1 MNESVAGPEVDVSV
15 VIPAK
20 NERDNLPL
28 LLDEIAEA
36 LKELRF
42 EAIVVDDGS
51 TDDSLEVLQRY
62 GSRNPF
68 LRVIHHQKSGG
79 QSCSVRTGL
88 LHARGRFIGTIDGD
102 GQNNPIYFRQMLA
115 VMEQGGE
122 RVGLAAGQRLGRKAS
137 FFKRY
142 ASKGANKLRGAI
154 LKDNT
159 RDSGCGLKLLRR
171 DVFLR
176 LPYFDSWHRFLP
188 ALVLREGYEVV
199 HVDVVDRERAHGV
212 SKYGIFDRALV
223 GVLDLFGVWWLRRR
237 RKVIPEVVIMN
248 RADAS
253 SMAEEQ

>member
-1 MNESVAGPEVDVSV
+1 MTKSAAVQKIDVSV

-20 NERDNLPL
+20 NERDNLPP

-36 LKELRF
+36 LKEYRF
-42 EAIVVDDGS
+42 EAVVVDDGS
-51 TDDSLEVLQRY
+51 TDDSLDVLQQY
-62 GSRNPF
+62 AEKNCY
-68 LRVIHHQKSGG
+68 LRVIHHKRSGG

-88 LHARGRFIGTIDGD
+88 LHARGTYVATIDGD
-102 GQNNPIYFRQMLA
+102 GQNNPIYYREMLA
-115 VMEQGGE
+115 AMEKGGE

-137 FFKRY
+137 VFKRY
-142 ASKGANKLRGAI
+142 ASKAANKLRGAI

-171 DVFLR
+171 DVFLK

-188 ALVLREGYEVV
+188 ALVIREGYDVV
-199 HVDVVDRERAHGV
+199 HVDVVDREREHGV

-237 RKVIPEVVIMN
+237 RKVIPEVVMVTESDKSP
-248 RADAS
+248 AKEAH
-253 SMAEEQ
+253 

>member
-1 MNESVAGPEVDVSV
+1 MTKSAAVQKIDVSV

-20 NERDNLPL
+20 NERDNLPP

-36 LKELRF
+36 LREYRF

-51 TDDSLEVLQRY
+51 TDDSLDVLQQY
-62 GSRNPF
+62 AEKNGY
-68 LRVIHHQKSGG
+68 LRVIHHRRSGG

-88 LHARGRFIGTIDGD
+88 LHARGTYVATIDGD
-102 GQNNPIYFRQMLA
+102 GQNNPIYYREMLA
-115 VMEQGGE
+115 AMEKGGE

-137 FFKRY
+137 VFKRY
-142 ASKGANKLRGAI
+142 ASKAANKLRGAI

-171 DVFLR
+171 DVFLK

-188 ALVLREGYEVV
+188 ALVIREGYDVV
-199 HVDVVDRERAHGV
+199 HVDVVDREREHGV

-237 RKVIPEVVIMN
+237 RKVIPEVVMVTESDKSP
-248 RADAS
+248 AKEAH
-253 SMAEEQ
+253 

>member
-1 MNESVAGPEVDVSV
+1 MNDDIAVQKIDVSV

-20 NERDNLPL
+20 NERDNLPP

-36 LKELRF
+36 LKEYRF

-51 TDDSLEVLQRY
+51 TDDSLEVLQQY
-62 GSRNPF
+62 AERNGY
-68 LRVIHHQKSGG
+68 LRVIHHKRSGG

-88 LHARGRFIGTIDGD
+88 LHARGTYVATIDGD
-102 GQNNPIYFRQMLA
+102 GQNNPIYYREMLA
-115 VMEQGGE
+115 AMEKGGE

-137 FFKRY
+137 VFKRY
-142 ASKGANKLRGAI
+142 ASKAANKLRGAI

-171 DVFLR
+171 DVFLK

-188 ALVLREGYEVV
+188 ALVIREGYDVV
-199 HVDVVDRERAHGV
+199 HVDVVDREREHGV

-237 RKVIPEVVIMN
+237 RKVIPEVVMVTESDKSP
-248 RADAS
+248 AKEAH
-253 SMAEEQ
+253 